1 MIERITII
9 GGGSTGHA
17 AAAWFSLKGLQ
28 VTLCDDE
35 RFAGRFAQIEE
46 QGGILLRGKERGVTP
61 VHCVTTSLEQAVL
74 EAQLIIVC
82 VVAYRH
88 EEVAHAIAPYLKDGQ
103 HILISPGNLGSF
115 IFRKAFRE
123 RGMTKNVTVSELEGN
138 IFPARLTGKAEAT
151 VGMPFRK
158 KKVASLPGSDT
169 KRVVEALDGV
179 YGLVP
184 GTSVFDC
191 ALNNNNFVIH
201 LGATLLSASMIE
213 EKRQAFNLFTDGLK
227 QPAFAVAERVRE
239 ERLALFEAAGITERS
254 NPLIHMNKLIHPDE
268 NPQLDVFRTLG
279 GPDSMSHR
287 YLTEDALCCGALAVS
302 LGERL
307 GVRMPVLKAIV
318 ILAGAVN
325 GQDYLETGR
334 TLENLGFP
342 AGMSYEEIKKAISQP

>member
-1 MIERITII
+1 MMERITIV

-17 AAAWFSLKGLQ
+17 AAAWFSLNGFQ
-28 VTLCDDE
+28 VTLCDNEQFTE
-35 RFAGRFAQIEE
+35 RFTQIGE

-61 VHCVTTSLEQAVL
+61 VHCATTNLEQAVST
-74 EAQLIIVC
+74 AQLIIIC

-88 EEVAHAIAPYLKDGQ
+88 EEVAQAIVPHLQDGQ

-115 IFRKAFRE
+115 LFRKVFKE
-123 RGMTKNVTVSELEGN
+123 QEMTKDVTVSELEGN

-169 KRVVEALDGV
+169 KRVVEALTGV
-179 YGLVP
+179 FELVP
-184 GTSVFDC
+184 GASVFDC

-213 EKRQAFNLFTDGLK
+213 EKKEAFNLFTDGLR
-227 QPAFAVAERVRE
+227 QPAFDVAERVRE

-254 NPLIHMNKLIHPDE
+254 NPLVHMNKLIRPDE

-279 GPDSMSHR
+279 GPDRMSHR
-287 YLTEDALCCGALAVS
+287 YLTEDALCCGAFAIS

-318 ILAGAVN
+318 TLAGAVN
-325 GQDYLETGR
+325 GQDYLKTGR

-342 AGMSYEEIKKAISQP
+342 AGMSYGEIKKAIS